1 MSKQR
6 LAILISGRGSNMLAL
21 ARACASGEIHADV
34 ALVISNRKDAAGIQ
48 GAQKLGLEVIV
59 IEHTA
64 YESRVAF
71 DSAITRRLDATKPD
85 WIVLAGFMRILSTS
99 FVKRW
104 EGRILNIHPSLLPK
118 YKGLETHARALEA
131 GDAQAGCS
139 VHVVTSQLDGGPVL
153 GQARADIEPGETPQT
168 LAAKVLKLEH
178 RLYPEV
184 LRRFALGDNEPLLVT

>member
-21 ARACASGEIHADV
+21 AQACASGEIHADV

-48 GAQKLGLEVIV
+48 GAQKLGLEVAV

-118 YKGLETHARALEA
+118 YPGLNTHARAIEA
-131 GDAQAGCS
+131 GDREAGAS
-139 VHVVTSQLDGGPVL
+139 VHLVTPELDAGPVISQVTVPIL
-153 GQARADIEPGETPQT
+153 PDDTSDT
-168 LAAKVLKLEH
+168 LAKRVIKQEH
-178 RLYPEV
+178 RLYIE
-184 LRRFALGDNEPLLVT
+184 ALKQCVNIDLA

>member
-118 YKGLETHARALEA
+118 YPGLNTHARAIEA
-131 GDAQAGCS
+131 GDREAGAS
-139 VHVVTSQLDGGPVL
+139 VHLVTPELDAGPVISQVTVPIL
-153 GQARADIEPGETPQT
+153 PNDTPDT
-168 LAAKVLKLEH
+168 LAQRVIQQEH
-178 RLYPEV
+178 RLYVE
-184 LRRFALGDNEPLLVT
+184 ALKRCVNKDLA

>member
-1 MSKQR
+1 
-6 LAILISGRGSNMLAL
+6 MLAL

-118 YKGLETHARALEA
+118 YPGLNTHARAIEA
-131 GDAQAGCS
+131 GDREAGAS
-139 VHVVTSQLDGGPVL
+139 VHLVTPELDAGPVISQVTVPIL
-153 GQARADIEPGETPQT
+153 PNDTPDT
-168 LAAKVLKLEH
+168 LAQRVIQQEH
-178 RLYPEV
+178 RLYVE
-184 LRRFALGDNEPLLVT
+184 ALKRCVNKDLA